1 MPIQESGKLK
11 FLEES
16 EKLTEEITVKFVYGH
31 TEAMM
36 LPVIN
41 YNGKTVIY
49 CADLIPSSG
58 HVPLPYVMAYD
69 MQPLVTLGEKA
80 TLLKEAVQKNAILFF
95 EHDPVTE
102 CCSLE
107 ETEKGIRVKEKF
119 PLSAL

>member
-1 MPIQESGKLK
+1 
-11 FLEES
+11 
-16 EKLTEEITVKFVYGH
+16 
-31 TEAMM
+31 M

-80 TLLKEAVQKNAILFF
+80 TLLKEAVQNNAVLFF